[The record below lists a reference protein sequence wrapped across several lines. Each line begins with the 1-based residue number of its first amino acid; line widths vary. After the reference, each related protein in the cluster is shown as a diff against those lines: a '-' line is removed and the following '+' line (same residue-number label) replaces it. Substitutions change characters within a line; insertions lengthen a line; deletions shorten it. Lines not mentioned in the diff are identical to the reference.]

1 MALYQKSIVR
11 ATFDGLNE
19 YGFAYKENALGSD
32 SIADVLT
39 LKFLNLLGST
49 DVYLS
54 FQIQEGG
61 RGELPSN
68 TDSIVVEFL
77 VSDYF
82 DWMRRVW
89 GQKGTGAASA
99 FKSVIIPGEA
109 TGSNYLNN
117 GFRFSFAAY
126 GARAGA

>member
-1 MALYQKSIVR
+1 M

-39 LKFLNLLGST
+39 SRFLNLLSLT

-61 RGELPSN
+61 WGELPSN
-68 TDSIVVEFL
+68 TDSIVVEFCPITPI
-77 VSDYF
+77 
-82 DWMRRVW
+82 
-89 GQKGTGAASA
+89 GCKCGAERYWR
-99 FKSVIIPGEA
+99 G
-109 TGSNYLNN
+109 
-117 GFRFSFAAY
+117 
-126 GARAGA
+126 